1 MMMARAWVGLLTV
14 VRQYL
19 LAGTADLGPVRLQ
32 TAQNP
37 QHVIRIDLQ
46 LSLTEPAHVRMA
58 GGTLLIIALPHQ
70 RSDGR
75 WLRRQVL
82 RARSS
87 YCQREHHRQD
97 RYPDHHP
104 PSGHSARESRQLI
117 PQIFVAAERQGRVSP
132 CISDFRLERDKFA
145 GTSRKRRL
153 TNPDTAKRCLFK
165 QKQWIVVGESAPRVV
180 RVLTSFGPLL
190 YDPDPQ
196 NGALGG
202 S

>member
-1 MMMARAWVGLLTV
+1 MMMAGAWVGLLTV

-37 QHVIRIDLQ
+37 QHVIRIDCPAPSAKRRAVAAEANAARPQ
-46 LSLTEPAHVRMA
+46 LLLPAR
-58 GGTLLIIALPHQ
+58 T
-70 RSDGR
+70 
-75 WLRRQVL
+75 
-82 RARSS
+82 SS
-87 YCQREHHRQD
+87 RGQIFGSSS
-97 RYPDHHP
+97 

-190 YDPDPQ
+190 YDPDAQ

>member
-46 LSLTEPAHVRMA
+46 LGLTKPAHVRMA

-75 WLRRQVL
+75 WLQRQLL

-87 YCQREHHRQD
+87 YCQREHRRQD
-97 RYPDHHP
+97 RYPDHHHP
-104 PSGHSARESRQLI
+104 P
-117 PQIFVAAERQGRVSP
+117 
-132 CISDFRLERDKFA
+132 FRA
-145 GTSRKRRL
+145 
-153 TNPDTAKRCLFK
+153 
-165 QKQWIVVGESAPRVV
+165 VGPSNLA
-180 RVLTSFGPLL
+180 
-190 YDPDPQ
+190 
-196 NGALGG
+196 N
-202 S
+202 

>member
-1 MMMARAWVGLLTV
+1 MTV

-46 LSLTEPAHVRMA
+46 LGLTKPAHVRMA

-75 WLRRQVL
+75 WLRRQLL

-87 YCQREHHRQD
+87 LL
-97 RYPDHHP
+97 P
-104 PSGHSARESRQLI
+104 ARTSSTGQIFGSSSPLPGIRPVESRQLI
-117 PQIFVAAERQGRVSP
+117 SQFFAAAESQEARQHSH
-132 CISDFRLERDKFA
+132 K
-145 GTSRKRRL
+145 
-153 TNPDTAKRCLFK
+153 
-165 QKQWIVVGESAPRVV
+165 
-180 RVLTSFGPLL
+180 
-190 YDPDPQ
+190 
-196 NGALGG
+196 
-202 S
+202 